1 LKVNLSLVRGWL
13 KAIAINA
20 IVVVFSFLLAYFV
33 VELVFFRLL
42 FGNVHLAARPY
53 LPETAGALVQRT
65 KVGLVPHNY
74 VAILGDSYA
83 EGWGDEA
90 LKAGDDFGRWFSA
103 ADVVHELTGR
113 DVVTFGKAGAGSAE
127 AFVMLPSR
135 ALEGSRCATFPSIGD
150 PDQVFAYFF
159 EGNDLFDNAEFAKR
173 VRDKYGQAG
182 TREIDA
188 YLSHQY
194 AAYPWWKCHVHLA
207 DVASRMIK
215 FYYAYYTGQAALP
228 YKPQWPQGPS
238 IGLDDKEIEPAI
250 AVFDRS
256 LAWLRRRLPHTKI
269 TVVYVPSPLS
279 IYLRLG
285 PSVAYDDSKFI
296 GTYTAEQVLPRAKQV
311 CQLVR
316 SASMRAHVGFADPGP
331 ALREAAATQPVHGPL
346 DWVHF
351 NERGY
356 RVFGTVL
363 AHRLSEPADAVDQCG

>member
-1 LKVNLSLVRGWL
+1 MRRRL

-20 IVVVFSFLLAYFV
+20 IVVVISLTLAYLV

-65 KVGLVPHNY
+65 KAGLVPRNY

-83 EGWGDEA
+83 EGWGDES

-103 ADVVHELTGR
+103 SDVIHELTGR

-159 EGNDLFDNAEFAKR
+159 EGNDLYDNSEFAKR
-173 VRDKYGQAG
+173 VSAKYGQAG
-182 TREIDA
+182 TQEIDA
-188 YLSHQY
+188 YLSTQY

-207 DVASRMIK
+207 DVASRMIR
-215 FYYAYYTGQAALP
+215 FYYAYYTGQPLLP

-238 IGLDDKEIEPAI
+238 IGLDDKEIGPAI
-250 AVFDRS
+250 TVFERS
-256 LAWLRRRLPHTKI
+256 LAWLRRRLPHSNI
-269 TVVYVPSPLS
+269 TVVYIPSPLS

-296 GTYTAEQVLPRAKQV
+296 GPYTAEQVLPRSKQV
-311 CQLVR
+311 CELVR
-316 SASMRAHVGFADPGP
+316 SATERAQIGFADPGP
-331 ALREAAATQPVHGPL
+331 ALREAAMIQPIHGPL

-351 NERGY
+351 NARGY
-356 RVFGTVL
+356 RTFGVFL
-363 AHRLSEPADAVDQCG
+363 AHRLTQPANAVDPCG

>member
-1 LKVNLSLVRGWL
+1 MKVNLSLVRGWL